1 MFRRIIIAKLLS
13 LVLLPAA
20 LLLTICNAEG
30 QTTSRPVASDF
41 YPGAIW
47 PDNNGV
53 HINAHGAG
61 LLFQN
66 DTYYWF
72 GEHKIEGK
80 KGNSAQVG
88 IHCYSSK
95 DLYNW
100 KDEGIALTVSDDP
113 KNDITRGSIIERPK
127 VVYNKRTK
135 KYVMWFHL
143 ELLGKGYGSALAGIA
158 TSDKVTGPYQY
169 LKSFRANAGKMPL
182 YPAGIPENEKANC
195 KDTISNA
202 NKFFC
207 RDISPGQM
215 VRDMTIFV
223 DDDGKAYHVFSS
235 EENYTLQIAEL
246 NDDYTGYTGKFV
258 RVFIGHQTEAPALFK
273 RNGKYYMLGSGCTG
287 WAPNAARWFTASSIW
302 GPWVFHGNPC
312 HGPNAELTFKGQS
325 TYVLSVEGKKDAFIF
340 MADQWKPENAIDGR
354 YLWLPITFNG
364 DDIQINWLDKWNLRL
379 FDQQSHNSP

>member
-1 MFRRIIIAKLLS
+1 LFKKIIVEKLL
-13 LVLLPAA
+13 LVLLLAIA
-20 LLLTICNAEG
+20 LLSIVCKANG
-30 QTTSRPVASDF
+30 QTPATGDVNF

-53 HINAHGAG
+53 HINAHGG
-61 LLFQN
+61 GILFQN
-66 DTYYWF
+66 GTYYWF

-95 DLYNW
+95 DLYYW
-100 KDEGIALTVSDDP
+100 KDEGIALKVSDNP
-113 KNDITRGSIIERPK
+113 KSDIARGSIIERPK

-143 ELLGKGYGSALAGIA
+143 ELLGKGYASALAGIA
-158 TSDKVTGPYQY
+158 TSSNVTGPYQY
-169 LKSFRANAGKMPL
+169 LKSFRANPGKMPF
-182 YPAGIPENEKANC
+182 YPVGTTESEKANC
-195 KDTISNA
+195 SDTVTNS

-258 RVFIGHQTEAPALFK
+258 RVYIGHQTEAPALFK
-273 RNGKYYMLGSGCTG
+273 RDGMYYMLGSGCTG
-287 WAPNAARWFTASSIW
+287 WAPNAARWFTANSIW
-302 GPWVFHGNPC
+302 GPWKYHGNPC
-312 HGPNAELTFKGQS
+312 HGPNSEVTFQGQS
-325 TYVLSVEGKKDAFIF
+325 TCVLPVEGKKGAFIF
-340 MADQWKPENAIDGR
+340 IADEWKPGNAIDGR
-354 YLWLPITFNG
+354 YLWLPITFKG
-364 DDIQINWLDKWNLRL
+364 DDIQINWLDKWNLHL